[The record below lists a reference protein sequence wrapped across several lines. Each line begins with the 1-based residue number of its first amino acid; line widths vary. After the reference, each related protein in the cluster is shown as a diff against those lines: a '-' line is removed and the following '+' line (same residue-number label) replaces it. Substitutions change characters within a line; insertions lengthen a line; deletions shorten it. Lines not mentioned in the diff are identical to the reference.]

1 MADCY
6 PSVFPVRAPL
16 ERSCRLPVLLG
27 LALGAALLGSCANG
41 DFDPSYTKAR
51 IKPHEYKAPAA
62 MAGVPLEVLPFGSA
76 VKSALTFGESDKR
89 ILAES
94 IYVYE
99 VDRAKQLIT
108 EETGID
114 PGTYLLGV
122 KYCRHAPAPTEC
134 SETVEL
140 SFRADPKVHYK
151 LWRGQDLR
159 IGLSS
164 QDTGLTVARSE
175 KKAAVS
181 HDHQRCLKWL
191 QARVDEEI
199 RAGRAKRSETDKL
212 RAEAENRCNDF
223 VWGTAET
230 AE

>member
-1 MADCY
+1 MADCH
-6 PSVFPVRAPL
+6 PSASPVRRPL
-16 ERSCRLPVLLG
+16 ELSGGLRVL
-27 LALGAALLGSCANG
+27 LGAALGAVFLGSCANG

-51 IKPHEYKAPAA
+51 IKPHEYEAPAA

-76 VKSALTFGESDKR
+76 VKSVLTFGESDRR
-89 ILAES
+89 ILTES

-99 VDRAKQLIT
+99 VNRAKRLIT

-122 KYCRHAPAPTEC
+122 KFCRHAPAPTEC
-134 SETVEL
+134 SDKVEL
-140 SFRADPKVHYK
+140 SFRADPRVHYK

-175 KKAAVS
+175 K
-181 HDHQRCLKWL
+181 RL
-191 QARVDEEI
+191 
-199 RAGRAKRSETDKL
+199 RSPATTS
-212 RAEAENRCNDF
+212 
-223 VWGTAET
+223 VV
-230 AE
+230 